1 MRFADPQYL
10 SWLLMLPFFL
20 ILGVWSARQSRQ
32 RLQKALSARLLP
44 LLSAQASPGRR
55 RLKTFLRVVGLALV
69 ILALARPQ
77 AGKGLSEIKVRGI
90 EIMIAVDVSTSML
103 AEDIKPSRLEFVK
116 SELNRLID
124 LTSGDKLGLVAFA
137 GSAVLMSPLTS
148 DAASLKMFVESLS
161 PFSVETQGTN
171 FSAAL
176 QEAVDAFQRGGVED
190 DESQRTS
197 RVVLV
202 MSDGEDHET
211 GALELAKKLASEG
224 HRIFSVAF
232 GTEKGGL
239 IPIRDER
246 GYLRSYKKDK
256 QGREILSTVKGDF
269 LRELAKAGGG
279 SFHFATYGGDQAKA
293 LKADLD
299 QLQKA
304 EFASSEATQ
313 YDEKYAVFLF
323 IGLLFLCAD
332 LLMGTRKL
340 QNTVWRG
347 RFVADVLL
355 VLTVG
360 LASATLATTA
370 QADEWRGVRRNN
382 QGHRALEQGR
392 VSESLDALSQ
402 SLIDLPFRAEVH
414 YNLGRAF
421 EAAKEPLKAKSS
433 YELALKYGA
442 RDEVKFRTLFN
453 LARMTAEESKDP
465 SKVDEALDL
474 YQQALAIRPNSVET
488 KHNIELLV
496 NQAAQGGG
504 GEGENDQPQDPKNQ
518 GDQPEQNPQPQNSPP
533 PQKGPTPKPTP
544 KPFKSQELTPQEV
557 SKMLEE
563 IKRQENQVREKF
575 QREGA
580 KEADREKDW

>member
-10 SWLLMLPFFL
+10 SWLLLLPFFL
-20 ILGVWSARQSRQ
+20 LVGFWSARQSRQ
-32 RLQKALSARLLP
+32 RLQRALSARLLP

-55 RLKTFLRVVGLALV
+55 RFKTLLRILGLGLV
-69 ILALARPQ
+69 IVALARPQ

-103 AEDIKPSRLEFVK
+103 TEDIKPSRLEFVK

-148 DAASLKMFVESLS
+148 DVASLKMFVESLS
-161 PFSVETQGTN
+161 PFAVETQGTN

-176 QEAVDAFQRGGVED
+176 QEAVDAFDRGGVED

-211 GALELAKKLASEG
+211 GALELAKKLAAQG

-256 QGREILSTVKGDF
+256 QGREILSMVKGDF

-279 SFHFATYGGDQAKA
+279 SFHFATYGGDQAGA

-313 YDEKYAVFLF
+313 YDEKYLGFLWVGF
-323 IGLLFLCAD
+323 LLLCAD
-332 LLMGTRKL
+332 LLIGTRRA
-340 QNTVWRG
+340 QTAVWRG
-347 RFVADVLL
+347 RFVAGLL
-355 VLTVG
+355 VG
-360 LASATLATTA
+360 LGWGMTFGASSA

-382 QGHRALEQGR
+382 QGYHALEQGR
-392 VSESLDALSQ
+392 ISESLDSFSQ

-421 EAAKEPLKAKSS
+421 EAAKEPAKAKAS
-433 YELALKYGA
+433 YTLALKYGA

-453 LARMTAEESKDP
+453 LAGLSAKDSKI
-465 SKVDEALDL
+465 DEALDL
-474 YQQALAIRPNSVET
+474 YQQALTIRPDSTET
-488 KHNIELLV
+488 KHNIELLIQ
-496 NQAAQGGG
+496 QASQGGG
-504 GEGENDQPQDPKNQ
+504 GEGDQDQPQDPNDQNQ
-518 GDQPEQNPQPQNSPP
+518 NQNQKQDQKPQPQNSPP

-557 SKMLEE
+557 GKMLEE

-575 QREGA
+575 QREDA

>member
-10 SWLLMLPFFL
+10 SWLLLLPFFL
-20 ILGVWSARQSRQ
+20 ILGLWSARQSRQ
-32 RLQKALSARLLP
+32 RLQRALSARLLP

-55 RLKTFLRVVGLALV
+55 RLKTLLRVVGLALV
-69 ILALARPQ
+69 IVALARPQ

-176 QEAVDAFQRGGVED
+176 QESVDAFQRGGVED

-211 GALELAKKLASEG
+211 GALELAKKLATEG

-269 LRELAKAGGG
+269 LRELAKAGSG

-313 YDEKYAVFLF
+313 YDEKYMVFLF
-323 IGLLFLCAD
+323 IGLLLLCAE
-332 LLMGTRKL
+332 LLIGTRKL
-340 QNTVWRG
+340 QNKVWRG
-347 RFVADVLL
+347 RFVPG
-355 VLTVG
+355 G
-360 LASATLATTA
+360 LAVACLGLLSAANSA
-370 QADEWRGVRRNN
+370 HADEWRGVRRNN

-414 YNLGRAF
+414 YNLGHAF

-453 LARMTAEESKDP
+453 LARLTAEESKDQA
-465 SKVDEALDL
+465 KIDEALDL

-518 GDQPEQNPQPQNSPP
+518 GEKPEQNPQPQNSPP

-557 SKMLEE
+557 GKMLEE